1 MTVVELGAL
10 GEFVGA
16 FAMVATLIYLAVQI
30 RQNTQT
36 VQAAAV
42 DASVGRINE
51 VRKSLYEDAELSRI
65 YLEGNAEPDALD
77 DECRVRYRTFI
88 HSVLWAAWNV
98 YAQTTLTGM
107 GPTMW
112 AAHIPLL
119 KRVLSCPGGR
129 WFWREYR
136 DEFEESFRTEIDRIS
151 NEEQDHASSG

>member
-51 VRKSLYEDAELSRI
+51 VRKSIYEDAELSRI

-77 DECRVRYRTFI
+77 DECRN
-88 HSVLWAAWNV
+88 A
-98 YAQTTLTGM
+98 
-107 GPTMW
+107 
-112 AAHIPLL
+112 
-119 KRVLSCPGGR
+119 
-129 WFWREYR
+129 
-136 DEFEESFRTEIDRIS
+136 IS
-151 NEEQDHASSG
+151 NVHPQCLVGCMERVRSNDVDRYGPNDVGSSHSTPQKSAE